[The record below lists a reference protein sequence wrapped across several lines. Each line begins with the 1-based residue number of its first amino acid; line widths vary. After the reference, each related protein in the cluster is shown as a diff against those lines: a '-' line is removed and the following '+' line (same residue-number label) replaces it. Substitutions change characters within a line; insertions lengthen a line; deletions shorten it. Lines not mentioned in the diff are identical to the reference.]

1 MAPKS
6 ASASARNGSQ
16 KPKKDKTDS
25 PPKPKKDQPASSPWA
40 APAGTSEGTSATY
53 APGVRPDKRLY
64 DEEQGKLKAEIDA
77 LQSKLV
83 RRPRCLS
90 CHFH

>member
-16 KPKKDKTDS
+16 KPKKDQHDGS
-25 PPKPKKDQPASSPWA
+25 QKPKKGEPTSPPSA
-40 APAGTSEGTSATY
+40 QAGTSEGTPATY

-83 RRPRCLS
+83 WQLRFPFR
-90 CHFH
+90 HFH

>member
-1 MAPKS
+1 MPLKS
-6 ASASARNGSQ
+6 ASVSARNGSQ
-16 KPKKDKTDS
+16 KPKKDQPDGS
-25 PPKPKKDQPASSPWA
+25 QKPKKDLPASPPSA
-40 APAGTSEGTSATY
+40 QAGTSEGTSATY

-83 RRPRCLS
+83 RQPRFLCR
-90 CHFH
+90 HFH